1 MIEKKIMKTH
11 TRAMRNISGDVELNS
26 LNDSGG
32 KKYYEVVILSVMVYN
47 LVFDISNRQCIH
59 SSSFFSMFQCMD
71 AVRHDVAH
79 TTRTLAKN

>member
-1 MIEKKIMKTH
+1 
-11 TRAMRNISGDVELNS
+11 MRNISGDVELNS

-32 KKYYEVVILSVMVYN
+32 KKYYEVVILSVSKLTDCVMVYN

-59 SSSFFSMFQCMD
+59 SSSFFSMFQCMG